1 MPRPPPPAAAFR
13 MTGKPKLRA
22 FSSAS
27 SPSFKGSVQPGMMG
41 TPHWMAIS
49 LALSLSPIFA
59 STSEDG
65 PTNRIPFSSQARAKS
80 AFSDRKP

>member
-13 MTGKPKLRA
+13 ITGKPKLTA

-27 SPSFKGSVQPGMMG
+27 SASRSGSVQPGMMG
-41 TPHWMAIS
+41 TPHLTAIS
-49 LALSLSPIFA
+49 LALSLSPIWA

-65 PTNRIPFSSQARAKS
+65 PTNRMPLASQARSKS